1 MDPEQLWATTMEPK
15 NRIMLRVTI
24 EDAMSAERA
33 VADLMGTQVEKR
45 KDFIQTHAKD
55 VRFLDI

>member
-1 MDPEQLWATTMEPK
+1 
-15 NRIMLRVTI
+15 MLRVTI
-24 EDAMSAERA
+24 EDARDAERA
-33 VADLMGTQVEKR
+33 VANLMGSQVEKR